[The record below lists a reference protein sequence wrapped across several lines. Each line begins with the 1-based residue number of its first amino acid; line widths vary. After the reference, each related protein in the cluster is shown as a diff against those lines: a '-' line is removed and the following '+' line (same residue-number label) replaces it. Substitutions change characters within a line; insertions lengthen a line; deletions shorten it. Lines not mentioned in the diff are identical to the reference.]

1 MPSCPLVDSASGPS
15 ISLLRRR
22 PLAIVAS
29 VLLPR
34 VLARIGEGKKRERR
48 QEERGERTVVT
59 RLACH
64 LLLFSNIYTPAD
76 LSENC
81 VSRFSSALQIVFRA
95 WLWRRTPLAARRI
108 VPQTR
113 ASGSR

>member
-48 QEERGERTVVT
+48 REERGERTVVT
-59 RLACH
+59 RLACQ
-64 LLLFSNIYTPAD
+64 SSSTQQD
-76 LSENC
+76 LHAC
-81 VSRFSSALQIVFRA
+81 
-95 WLWRRTPLAARRI
+95 
-108 VPQTR
+108 
-113 ASGSR
+113 